1 MSPRTEAP
9 PAQAAGVLDDLEPLT
24 IPTDELSRSEAGR
37 LQIDRCDAAELVH
50 AYGSPL
56 YVISERTLRANYRR
70 LEQALA
76 NRWPGSFKILYAI
89 KANNNLA
96 IRAVMHD
103 EGAGGDCFGE
113 GELYA
118 TFAGGADPESVVLN
132 GSNKAYGDLRAAV
145 DLGLRVNIDGEDE
158 IAQLAEI
165 AAELG
170 RPARVNLRLRVIPA
184 AVADRSSD
192 YIGAGVPSAEKI
204 LGGQWGFSV
213 DTAAGLI
220 ERIQNAP
227 GLELDGF
234 HHHIGRL
241 MPDPAYYRSSAEC
254 LMHAI
259 GELWIRS
266 GFRPRVL
273 DIGGGLARERDP
285 ESRRLELN
293 PTPVERYLDEI
304 VGQLVEGFESLGLP
318 LPLLL
323 LEPGRYLVGNAGIL
337 LSTVGEVKRD
347 CGRTWVH
354 VDASVNNLM
363 RAETAGSCYHVVPV
377 EAEPG
382 RASERVNVVGS
393 LCTGGP
399 LARDRELPEL
409 RRGDV
414 IAFLDAGMYA
424 ETVSTQLN
432 GVPRPAT
439 VLVDG
444 DRAEV
449 IKERETVDD
458 VFARHRIP
466 ARLRP
471 GANER
476 RRLAQLVNPRGGGA
490 ERAGGLDVARVAVF
504 GTGRIGTE
512 AVRALLASEHHLVA
526 GIVLDPAKV
535 GRDLGALTI
544 GEQLGVVTT
553 DSLDDALGMREL
565 DSVLYCGMGGDVLAG
580 VLDRC
585 ADAGKDVIS
594 ATGLVHPV
602 ADLGAARA
610 RELDL
615 RARATGARILGAG
628 MNPGFLL
635 DALVVVLATSM
646 PDPVS
651 VFGMRVSDAS
661 WWGSNV
667 LRSELGFGG
676 PWQDGGEES
685 QFISYLRQSLHV
697 VGDALGLEFD
707 AVQPFPGPVLA
718 ERRTQFGDL
727 VAEPGTVIGFHH
739 AVAGIVG
746 GRERVR
752 LEWRGVLHPADEE
765 GTELRI
771 DGPNG
776 LSQTIRFDVPNDAYP
791 GTAARMVNSI
801 APLRELRPGLH
812 TPAELAPTVRGW
824 RAES

>member
-1 MSPRTEAP
+1 M
-9 PAQAAGVLDDLEPLT
+9 
-24 IPTDELSRSEAGR
+24 
-37 LQIDRCDAAELVH
+37 
-50 AYGSPL
+50 
-56 YVISERTLRANYRR
+56 N
-70 LEQALA
+70 
-76 NRWPGSFKILYAI
+76 
-89 KANNNLA
+89 
-96 IRAVMHD
+96 D

-118 TFAGGADPESVVLN
+118 TFAGGADPERVVLN
-132 GSNKAYGDLRAAV
+132 GSNKARGDLRVAV
-145 DLGLRVNIDGEDE
+145 DLGVRVNIDGEDE
-158 IAQLAEI
+158 IDQLAEI
-165 AAELG
+165 AIELG
-170 RPARVNLRLRVIPA
+170 RPARVNLRLRVVPA
-184 AVADRSSD
+184 AVGDRSSD

-213 DTAAGLI
+213 DRAAGLI
-220 ERIQNAP
+220 ERIQNTA
-227 GLELDGF
+227 GLELEGF

-254 LMHAI
+254 LAQAI
-259 GELWIRS
+259 GELHTRT
-266 GFRPRVL
+266 GFSPRLL

-293 PTPVERYLDEI
+293 PAPVERYLDEI
-304 VGQLVEGFESLGLP
+304 VTQFVEGFESAGLP
-318 LPLLL
+318 LPLLW
-323 LEPGRYLVGNAGIL
+323 LEPGRYLVGNAGVL

-363 RAETAGSCYHVVPV
+363 RAETVGSCYHVVPV
-377 EAEPG
+377 QASAE
-382 RASERVNVVGS
+382 RAPERVNIVGS

-399 LARDRELPEL
+399 LARDRELGEL
-409 RRGDV
+409 RRDDLV
-414 IAFLDAGMYA
+414 AFLDAGMYA

-444 DRAEV
+444 DRAEL
-449 IKERETVDD
+449 IKERETVND

-471 GANER
+471 GADEQ
-476 RRLAQLVNPRGGGA
+476 RRLARLMSGSTPS
-490 ERAGGLDVARVAVF
+490 AGRSAGNDAAQIAVF

-512 AVRALLASEHHLVA
+512 AVRALLASQHHLVA
-526 GIVLDPAKV
+526 GIVLDPAKA

-544 GEQLGVVTT
+544 GEQLGVATT
-553 DSLDDALGMREL
+553 DALDDALAMREL
-565 DSVLYCGMGGDVLAG
+565 DSVLYCGMGGDVLAD

-585 ADAGKDVIS
+585 ADAGKDVIT

-615 RARATGARILGAG
+615 RARASGARILGAG

-651 VFGMRVSDAS
+651 VFGLRVSDAS

-667 LRSELGFGG
+667 LRSELGFGRK
-676 PWQDGGEES
+676 WQDGGEES
-685 QFISYLRQSLHV
+685 QFISYLRQSLYV
-697 VGDALGLEFD
+697 VGDALGLEFE
-707 AVQPFPGPVLA
+707 AVQPLPRPMLA
-718 ERRTQFGDL
+718 EGRIEFGDL

-752 LEWRGVLHPADEE
+752 LEWRGVLHPTDEE
-765 GTELRI
+765 ETKLRI

-776 LSQTIRFDVPNDAYP
+776 LSQTILIDVPNDAYP

-801 APLRELRPGLH
+801 TPLRALAPGLH
-812 TPAELAPTVRGW
+812 TPAELAPTTRSW
-824 RAES
+824 RTES